1 MKLGDS
7 ELDVWAD
14 HSYSKRQR
22 VCSSPVYLA
31 PEVHEGHG
39 CFKSA
44 VWSLGISIVEMAE
57 GKHPYADYSSSMV
70 MYRVLNEPPP
80 ALTSSG
86 WSSDL
91 IGFVKR
97 CLVKD
102 VEERASVDELLK
114 ASFSVLRYD

>member
-1 MKLGDS
+1 M
-7 ELDVWAD
+7 
-14 HSYSKRQR
+14 
-22 VCSSPVYLA
+22 A
-31 PEVHEGHG
+31 PEVY
-39 CFKSA
+39 KSGSELKSD